1 MNSVYERAADMAH
14 RADELSI
21 MLLREPNYELH
32 RIGVVLRD
40 LSLTIADALTALSDE
55 TREVI
60 ARN

>member
-1 MNSVYERAADMAH
+1 MNSVYEKAADMAH

-21 MLLREPNYELH
+21 MLLREPNHELH